1 MGKMDSEKGTKGLTG
16 EKLPKGAQKA
26 DMSGERRGK
35 IVGGVAQG
43 KEDATGADKQYN
55 TGKTEGVCYEHK
67 RTAYHGEDAG
77 MKDKYY

>member
-1 MGKMDSEKGTKGLTG
+1 
-16 EKLPKGAQKA
+16 
-26 DMSGERRGK
+26 MSGERRGK
-35 IVGGVAQG
+35 IKGGVAQG
-43 KEDATGADKQYN
+43 MEDDIGADKEFN